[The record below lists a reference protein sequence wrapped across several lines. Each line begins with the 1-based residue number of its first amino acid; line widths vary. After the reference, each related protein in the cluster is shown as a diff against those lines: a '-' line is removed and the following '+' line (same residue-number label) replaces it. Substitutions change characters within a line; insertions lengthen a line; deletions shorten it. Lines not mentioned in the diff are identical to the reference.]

1 MQQIVISFLSN
12 YSHMGQQLYQT
23 VTTMSLT
30 DIKIFLRFFLVHIPF
45 APVLLS
51 FHCLNAALNTHDLL
65 PAHVHWLKSLV
76 MTFVTAFAGATLAF
90 TLSGLPAPPFTTKSD
105 LMVLC
110 TLSFWYIVRR
120 STTFRYFCQL
130 RLCRTVIAF
139 GATAARMRAMMA
151 FMDLYVQRFPGVIT
165 GAVICGGLAASAGL
179 LCVSVEK
186 IIQHGLGT
194 HSEFSKPGWG
204 FKSAFIA
211 AACYFMLLNPNESL
225 PIQFLGLSKQS
236 VMFYISLIF
245 CVHAALDAA
254 YGSHVNPL
262 YWIETILLAI
272 TGLNP
277 PQATTT
283 TTYTS
288 ELAEAHAKKEYFRKD
303 KVESKRHFADS
314 PLSCMSESS
323 DTSVSTDSY
332 RPHIMDSGLRKR
344 RS

>member
-1 MQQIVISFLSN
+1 MQQMMASVLSS
-12 YSHMGQQLYQT
+12 YSHIGQQLYHT
-23 VTTMSLT
+23 VATMSLT

-45 APVLLS
+45 SPVLLS
-51 FHCLNAALNTHDLL
+51 FHCLNAALATHDLL
-65 PAHVHWLKSLV
+65 PTTVHWLKSLV

-110 TLSFWYIVRR
+110 TLSFWYIVHR
-120 STTFRYFCQL
+120 SMTLRYFCQF
-130 RLCRTVIAF
+130 RLCRAVIAF

-151 FMDLYVQRFPGVIT
+151 FMDLYVQRFPGVVT
-165 GAVICGGLAASAGL
+165 GAIICGGLAASAGL

-186 IIQHGLGT
+186 IIQHGLQT
-194 HSEFSKPGWG
+194 RSEFSNPGWG

-211 AACYFMLLNPNESL
+211 AACYFLLLNPNESL
-225 PIQFLGLSKQS
+225 PIQFLGISKQS
-236 VMFYISLIF
+236 VMFYMSLIF

-254 YGSHVNPL
+254 YGRHVNPL
-262 YWIETILLAI
+262 YWIETILLAV

-277 PQATTT
+277 PQPSTT

-288 ELAEAHAKKEYFRKD
+288 ELIDTHTKKEYHHKD
-303 KVESKRHFADS
+303 RVEGERHFADS
-314 PLSCMSESS
+314 PLSCISESS